1 MSTEISGELGT
12 VATLVIGAIG
22 ALTAILL
29 KEAVQAAM
37 QRRVLAW
44 QLFGYLI
51 SWKKQIVKNGT
62 VVSVYEKVKERQLA
76 LTKAAVRSTTD
87 FQKVF
92 LKQHQDL
99 TEIRETVKAGMIEA
113 LSKADATD
121 LHKVLNT
128 MLVTEAASS
137 FAEQRKLLTD
147 SKSFISDRDA
157 AKLGKGIAIHVVQFR
172 TSFLYM
178 SMAFESVLKLIPHEA
193 DDRPKIIADLVDNI
207 IVYGEE
213 LLVALIRLEQNVE
226 SLSKKSLFQLTIDI
240 LAGR

>member
-1 MSTEISGELGT
+1 MPAEISGGLGV

-22 ALTAILL
+22 ALAAIFL

-37 QRRVLAW
+37 QRRVIVW

-51 SWKKQIVKNGT
+51 SWKSQIAKNGA

-76 LTKAAVRSTTD
+76 LTKAAVRSTSD
-87 FQKVF
+87 FQELF

-113 LSKADATD
+113 LSKADAID
-121 LHKVLNT
+121 PHKVLNT

-157 AKLGKGIAIHVVQFR
+157 AMLGKGIAIHVVQFR
-172 TSFLYM
+172 TSFLFM
-178 SMAFESVLKLIPHEA
+178 SLALEGVLKLIPHEA
-193 DDRPKIIADLVDNI
+193 EDRPKIIADLVDNI
-207 IVYGEE
+207 IVYGED

-226 SLSKKSLFQLTIDI
+226 SISKRSIFQLTIDI